1 MDKLN
6 FTRKDIKSWQKTS
19 KGQSAFPSLL
29 EDWLI
34 MYDMLRDIAEKCD
47 ILQEWLAMCELEDND
62 DN

>member
-6 FTRKDIKSWQKTS
+6 FTQRDIKSWQKTA

-29 EDWLI
+29 QDWLV
-34 MYDMLRDIAEKCD
+34 MYAILKEMAKECD
-47 ILQEWLAMCELEDND
+47 ILQEWLTMCELEDND